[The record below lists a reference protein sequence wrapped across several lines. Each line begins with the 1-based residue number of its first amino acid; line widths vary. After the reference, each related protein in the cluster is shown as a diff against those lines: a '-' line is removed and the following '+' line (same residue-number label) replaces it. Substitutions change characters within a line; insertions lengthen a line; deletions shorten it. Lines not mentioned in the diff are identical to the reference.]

1 MEKERALPWGSLGVL
16 ILGTFMG
23 VLDASI
29 VNVALPHLMALF
41 SATEDQIQW
50 VMTIYL
56 LVGGMVIPAAG
67 FLGDRFGYKKAYLG
81 SVLAFVLASVLC
93 GLSWNTTSLIVARAI
108 QALGGGM
115 VIPLSMAY
123 LFRIWPREKIGVAT
137 GLWGMTMT
145 VAPAI
150 GPTLGG
156 YLVDYVSWHWIFYI
170 NLPIGVFTV
179 LWGWLALE
187 ETPIQEDLK
196 LDWLGLFL
204 IAGSAFSLLLALS
217 KGQDWGWTSPSIVF
231 LIVGALFGTLLFILW
246 ELSVPNPVLDVRLI
260 LNPTFMASLVASNL
274 TSVALFVGIFLVP
287 LFCQNIQGYSAMQ
300 TGLILMPAALTTAF
314 FMPIA
319 GKLFDTVGAVFP
331 GLLGMGIVAAVTHA
345 LIHLTVD
352 MPIRHLQI
360 LLCIRNAGLALA
372 MMPLMTAGINTIP
385 TVRTGQATAIA
396 SVTRQVAA
404 SFGIAL
410 VSYVLTNRTVFHAER
425 LAEEV
430 SLINPLGYHYYTQ
443 FKGLV
448 AGMGGGDGLAQT
460 LLSGIV
466 QKQAMV
472 LAMGD
477 AFWVALW
484 LVFLAFPFI
493 PWLTPRRVKE
503 ELRRQEERLK
513 REEVLFASCRTSN

>member
-1 MEKERALPWGSLGVL
+1 MTKEQALPWSALSVL
-16 ILGTFMG
+16 VLGTFMG
-23 VLDASI
+23 VLDSSI

-41 SATEDQIQW
+41 SATEDEIQW

-81 SVLAFVLASVLC
+81 SIVAFVLGSALC
-93 GLSWNTTSLIVARAI
+93 GLSWSTTSMVTARAI

-123 LFRIWPREKIGVAT
+123 LFRIWPREKIGLAT

-156 YLVDYVSWHWIFYI
+156 YLVDHVSWHWIFYI

-179 LWGWLALE
+179 MWGWLALE
-187 ETPIQEDLK
+187 ETPLQEDLK
-196 LDWLGLFL
+196 LDWLGLL
-204 IAGSAFSLLLALS
+204 LVAGAAFALLLALS
-217 KGQDWGWTSPSIVF
+217 KGQDWGWTSPGIVY
-231 LIVGALFGTLLFILW
+231 LVVGGLFATALFILW

-260 LNPTFMASLVASNL
+260 LNPTFVASMAASNL
-274 TSVALFVGIFLVP
+274 TSIALFVAIFLIP
-287 LFCQNIQGYSAMQ
+287 LFCQNVQGYSAMQ
-300 TGLILMPAALTTAF
+300 TGLIMMPAALVTAL

-319 GKLFDTVGAVFP
+319 GKVFDTVGAVWP
-331 GLLGMGIVAAVTHA
+331 GLVGMVVVALVTHA
-345 LIHLTVD
+345 LVHLTAD
-352 MPIRHLQI
+352 IPTHYLQI
-360 LLCIRNAGLALA
+360 LLCVRNAGLALA

-385 TVRTGQATAIA
+385 TARTGQATAIA

-410 VSYVLTNRTVFHAER
+410 VSYVLTNRMAFHVER
-425 LAEEV
+425 LAEQV
-430 SLINPLGYHYYTQ
+430 SLLNPLSYSYYIRFQ
-443 FKGLV
+443 DVLG
-448 AGMGGGDGLAQT
+448 GLAPGAT
-460 LLSGIV
+460 PALLMGVI

-472 LAMGD
+472 MAMGD
-477 AFWVALW
+477 AFWVAFW
-484 LVFLAFPFI
+484 LVLLAFPFI

-503 ELRRQEERLK
+503 ELRRQEERLE
-513 REEVLFASCRTSN
+513 REKGSLQPSSNP